1 MPIPVQ
7 PPDVD
12 QASWY
17 AANCWPSLPRDRI
30 PGIFA
35 FSQIGEILTVRAP
48 RDGEDWMRLN
58 AREEEQ
64 RWNILNSTMAVLS
77 TSRETKDR
85 STLEQFQSLVQ
96 PTQFLEQVRRTWPM
110 SETQLDAV
118 TSVHEMRL
126 RRLDAL
132 DVLNK
137 GGQNALDKFMGMTLT
152 GMERKK
158 ALAIAKGKKSEV
170 WNKGNNGN
178 NGPSRKRA
186 RRRGGGGAG
195 SGGGVSVGGGASGS
209 GGAGGG
215 QQNAQS
221 FQGGQKQGLVCSK
234 CRGFGHKT
242 EDCCRG

>member
-1 MPIPVQ
+1 
-7 PPDVD
+7 
-12 QASWY
+12 
-17 AANCWPSLPRDRI
+17 
-30 PGIFA
+30 
-35 FSQIGEILTVRAP
+35 
-48 RDGEDWMRLN
+48 MRLN

-64 RWNILNSTMAVLS
+64 RWNILHSTMAVLS

-85 STLEQFQSLVQ
+85 LTLEQFQSLVQ

-110 SETQLDAV
+110 SEAQLDAV
-118 TSVHEMRL
+118 TSVHEMML

-132 DVLNK
+132 DVLHK
-137 GGQNALDKFMGMTLT
+137 GGQKAVDEFMGMTLT

-158 ALAIAKGKKSEV
+158 ALAIAKGKKSKV
-170 WNKGNNGN
+170 WNNGN

-186 RRRGGGGAG
+186 RRGGGSGAG

-209 GGAGGG
+209 GGGGG

-221 FQGGQKQGLVCSK
+221 FQGSPRQGLVSGK
-234 CRGFGHKT
+234 CKGFGHKT

>member
-35 FSQIGEILTVRAP
+35 FSQIGEILTVCAT
-48 RDGEDWMRLN
+48 RDGENWMRLN

-77 TSRETKDR
+77 TSRKTKDR

-118 TSVHEMRL
+118 TSTVHEMML

-132 DVLNK
+132 DVLHK
-137 GGQNALDKFMGMTLT
+137 GGQKALDKFMGMTLT

-170 WNKGNNGN
+170 WNNGNNWN

-186 RRRGGGGAG
+186 RRGGGGGAG
-195 SGGGVSVGGGASGS
+195 SGGGVSVGGALVAQAAAAASRTLS
-209 GGAGGG
+209 RSRA
-215 QQNAQS
+215 AQ
-221 FQGGQKQGLVCSK
+221 G
-234 CRGFGHKT
+234 RA
-242 EDCCRG
+242 

>member
-1 MPIPVQ
+1 MPILVQ

-30 PGIFA
+30 PVIFA
-35 FSQIGEILTVRAP
+35 FSQIGEILTVHAP

-85 STLEQFQSLVQ
+85 SMLEQFQLVVQ
-96 PTQFLEQVRRTWPM
+96 PTQFLDKVRRTWPM
-110 SETQLDAV
+110 SEAQLDAV
-118 TSVHEMRL
+118 TSVHEMML

-132 DVLNK
+132 DVLHK
-137 GGQNALDKFMGMTLT
+137 GGQKAVDKFMGMTLT

-158 ALAIAKGKKSEV
+158 ALEVAKGKKSEV
-170 WNKGNNGN
+170 WNNGNNGN
-178 NGPSRKRA
+178 NGPPKEACPSW
-186 RRRGGGGAG
+186 RRRECGIRGR
-195 SGGGVSVGGGASGS
+195 
-209 GGAGGG
+209 
-215 QQNAQS
+215 
-221 FQGGQKQGLVCSK
+221 SK
-234 CRGFGHKT
+234 RWQ
-242 EDCCRG
+242 RR